1 MEFSIAKWSLFLQN
15 ELTKSKFMNYIFIFA
30 IKQFIKIETRK
41 GNASVLQI
49 YKNVV
54 DFKVFG
60 YKIEFS
66 LKKWSFFATK
76 CTHKIGSLFLS

>member
-1 MEFSIAKWSLFLQN
+1 MKFSIAKCLILQN
-15 ELTKSKFMNYIFIFA
+15 GLTKSKFMDYSFIFA
-30 IKQFIKIETRK
+30 IKQLIKIETRK

-60 YKIEFS
+60 YKTEFS

-76 CTHKIGSLFLS
+76 CAHKIGSLFLN